1 MDVGDLFD
9 FMQDWYSSV
18 YINAYLAQSF
28 HSGKQTYKA
37 GTQSSLVSSG
47 LSVGF
52 AAVEAAIHKIKGSGR
67 ALKGCHT
74 FLYFLL

>member
-9 FMQDWYSSV
+9 SMQDWYSSV

-28 HSGKQTYKA
+28 HSGKQTSKA

-52 AAVEAAIHKIKGSGR
+52 AAVEVAIHKIKGSGR
-67 ALKGCHT
+67 ALKGCHA